1 MNCILFLSSL
11 HLHLFWVNFFFFG
24 YKNEH
29 QKAYL
34 KGKTNVLP
42 NFPNKNKQRPPEWSI
57 SKTAASE
64 DSVKYLYLKSLLD
77 FHYSGWNMS
86 DHEG

>member
-1 MNCILFLSSL
+1 MNCISFLSSL
-11 HLHLFWVNFFFFG
+11 HLHLFCVNVFFW

-42 NFPNKNKQRPPEWSI
+42 NFPNKNKQRPREWSI
-57 SKTAASE
+57 IRVRQPHQK
-64 DSVKYLYLKSLLD
+64 LL
-77 FHYSGWNMS
+77 
-86 DHEG
+86 

>member
-1 MNCILFLSSL
+1 MNCISFLSSL
-11 HLHLFWVNFFFFG
+11 HLHLFCVVNFFFFW

-42 NFPNKNKQRPPEWSI
+42 NFPNKNKPRPPEWSI
-57 SKTAASE
+57 IRE
-64 DSVKYLYLKSLLD
+64 RQPHQKSL
-77 FHYSGWNMS
+77 
-86 DHEG
+86 

>member
-1 MNCILFLSSL
+1 MNCISFLFSL
-11 HLHLFWVNFFFFG
+11 HLHLFWVVNFFFFW

-42 NFPNKNKQRPPEWSI
+42 NFPTKNK
-57 SKTAASE
+57 
-64 DSVKYLYLKSLLD
+64 
-77 FHYSGWNMS
+77 
-86 DHEG
+86 DHQNGVL